1 MVKCDNCGA
10 SIEESDNFC
19 MNCGN
24 KIEKNNEHDIL
35 PLVTLIKCPN
45 CKKQILNEWK
55 YCRFCGYDTSQPSG
69 TSLIKKIVDDV
80 AYNSNVLRFCTTCGK
95 KYHDD
100 SSICQNCGSEIPKP
114 KENYF
119 GDLSYE
125 NFQLLYINQILIPLS
140 EHYNTNFRKILIK
153 DHFNISYD
161 EESHILY
168 LLIEYAIRNPNENII
183 PYFEKIL
190 NETKENF
197 KDIEKAV
204 LNKVKPQIEK
214 LFNSEGLTFKNKK
227 QISAAEYQ
235 TIKTPITTDKH
246 GGGTKALATFGF
258 GLLGY
263 AASSGV
269 KTEVKTEK
277 VKTQDAKYCYTTINI
292 SKKYV
297 DIDIAVSRENNTK
310 VILKWRNISLFS
322 DDDYFVLDSGET
334 FKCVLYSDEINEV
347 ITSSLLDVAVT
358 HDSRVIHK
366 YRPEI
371 LLKVQKFLNELINRE
386 INSSKINE
394 SSKTTVNLEKLIEM
408 YDKGLLTDEEFI
420 TMKKKIN

>member
-19 MNCGN
+19 INCGN

-153 DHFNISYD
+153 AHFNISYA
-161 EESHILY
+161 E
-168 LLIEYAIRNPNENII
+168 R
-183 PYFEKIL
+183 
-190 NETKENF
+190 
-197 KDIEKAV
+197 
-204 LNKVKPQIEK
+204 
-214 LFNSEGLTFKNKK
+214 LF
-227 QISAAEYQ
+227 
-235 TIKTPITTDKH
+235 
-246 GGGTKALATFGF
+246 
-258 GLLGY
+258 
-263 AASSGV
+263 
-269 KTEVKTEK
+269 
-277 VKTQDAKYCYTTINI
+277 
-292 SKKYV
+292 
-297 DIDIAVSRENNTK
+297 
-310 VILKWRNISLFS
+310 
-322 DDDYFVLDSGET
+322 
-334 FKCVLYSDEINEV
+334 
-347 ITSSLLDVAVT
+347 
-358 HDSRVIHK
+358 
-366 YRPEI
+366 
-371 LLKVQKFLNELINRE
+371 
-386 INSSKINE
+386 
-394 SSKTTVNLEKLIEM
+394 
-408 YDKGLLTDEEFI
+408 
-420 TMKKKIN
+420 